1 MAENDSLHQIV
12 LTRRE
17 SEDIQARLRKLS
29 ARLNTKNR
37 EQVRLIL
44 RSLKRGERRC
54 RNDKT
59 DRKLW

>member
-1 MAENDSLHQIV
+1 MADNDSLHQIV

-17 SEDIQARLRKLS
+17 SEDIQARL
-29 ARLNTKNR
+29 
-37 EQVRLIL
+37 IL

-54 RNDKT
+54 RSDKS